1 MSKHS
6 LGVWVRAKR
15 GVLVFWLL
23 FFPSIPGVQRQHLLI
38 FPSLIMIIIIVSS

>member
-15 GVLVFWLL
+15 GVLVFWL
-23 FFPSIPGVQRQHLLI
+23 FFPSIPGVQRQHLSI
-38 FPSLIMIIIIVSS
+38 FPSLIIIIIIVSS